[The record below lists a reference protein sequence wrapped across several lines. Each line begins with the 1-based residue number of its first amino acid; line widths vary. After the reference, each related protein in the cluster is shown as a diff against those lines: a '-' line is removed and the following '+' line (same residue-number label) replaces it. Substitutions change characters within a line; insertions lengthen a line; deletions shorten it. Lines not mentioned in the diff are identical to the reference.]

1 MKRSNQTMPWGRISR
16 RAFIVGGSALA
27 LATPVVTP
35 ASGAEINNVS
45 FSGFAAQGGLV
56 VGRARPGSKV
66 WVDGAPVRADGGLFC
81 FGFNYDETEAAAVR
95 IVFPDGSADTRM
107 VTPDAREFDVQ
118 RIDGLPQQY
127 VSPPPEV
134 QERISRDA
142 RVVVEA
148 RMHDI
153 DETWFAEEFIWPVD
167 GIMTGRFGNRR
178 ILNGEPRAPHY
189 GVDLAVPEGT
199 PIKAPVDGIVRLAED
214 LYLSGNTMVIDHGH
228 GVSTS
233 YLHMSRMDVGVGA
246 RVRRGEEIARVG
258 ATGRATG
265 PHLCWRMNW
274 FHKRLDVALKA
285 PERA

>member
-1 MKRSNQTMPWGRISR
+1 MNRSGQTLNCRRVSR
-16 RAFIVGGSALA
+16 RDFIVGGSAVA
-27 LATPVVTP
+27 FATQTILP
-35 ASGAEINNVS
+35 ASGAEGNTVS
-45 FSGFAAQGGLV
+45 FGGVAAQGGLV
-56 VGRARPGSKV
+56 VGRVSPGSRI
-66 WVDGAPVRADGGLFC
+66 WVEGAPVRADGGLFC
-81 FGFNYDETEAAAVR
+81 FGFNYDETEAVSVR
-95 IVFPDGSADTRM
+95 IVYPNGSEETHM
-107 VTPDAREFDVQ
+107 VSPQTREFDVQ
-118 RIDGLPQQY
+118 RIDGLPEQY

-142 RVVVEA
+142 RAVVQA
-148 RMHDI
+148 RMHDMN
-153 DETWFAEEFIWPVD
+153 ETWFAEEFLWPVD
-167 GIMTGRFGNRR
+167 GIVTGRFGNRR

-189 GVDLAVPEGT
+189 GIDLAVPEGT

-233 YLHMSRMDVGVGA
+233 YLHMSRMDVGVGD
-246 RVRRGEEIARVG
+246 RVRRGEEIALVG

-274 FHKRLDVALKA
+274 FQKRLDVALMA

>member
-1 MKRSNQTMPWGRISR
+1 MNRSGRTGFYGPFSR
-16 RAFIVGGSALA
+16 RDFMVGGGALA
-27 LATPVVTP
+27 LTTQIVIP
-35 ASGAEINNVS
+35 ASGAESEAVS

-56 VGRARPGSKV
+56 VGRVLPGSHV
-66 WVDGAPVRADGGLFC
+66 WVDGASVRADGGLFC
-81 FGFNYDETEAAAVR
+81 FGFNYDETEAVSVR
-95 IVFPDGSADTRM
+95 IVYPDGSAETHM
-107 VTPDAREFDVQ
+107 VSPDMREFDVQ

-142 RVVVEA
+142 RAVVEA

-167 GIMTGRFGNRR
+167 GIVTGRFGNRR

-189 GVDLAVPEGT
+189 GIDLAVPEGT

-233 YLHMSRMDVGVGA
+233 YLHMSRVDVRVGD
-246 RVRRGEEIARVG
+246 RVGRGDEIALVG

-274 FHKRLDVALKA
+274 FQKRLDVALKA

>member
-1 MKRSNQTMPWGRISR
+1 MNRSGRTGFYGPYSR
-16 RAFIVGGSALA
+16 RDFMVGSGALA
-27 LATPVVTP
+27 VTTQIVIP
-35 ASGAEINNVS
+35 ASGAESKAVS

-56 VGRARPGSKV
+56 VGRVRPGSHV
-66 WVDGAPVRADGGLFC
+66 WVDDAPVRADGGLFC
-81 FGFNYDETEAAAVR
+81 FGFNYDETEAVSVR
-95 IVFPDGSADTRM
+95 IVYPDGSAETRM
-107 VTPDAREFDVQ
+107 VSPDMREFEVQ

-142 RVVVEA
+142 RAVVEA

-167 GIMTGRFGNRR
+167 GIVTGRFGNRR

-189 GVDLAVPEGT
+189 GIDLAVPEGT
-199 PIKAPVDGIVRLAED
+199 PIKAPADGIIRLAED

-233 YLHMSRMDVGVGA
+233 YLHMSRIDVSVGN
-246 RVRRGEEIARVG
+246 RVGRGDGIALVG

-274 FHKRLDVALKA
+274 FQKRLDVALKA

>member
-1 MKRSNQTMPWGRISR
+1 MNHFAQTMPCGRFSR
-16 RAFIVGGSALA
+16 RSFIVGGSALA
-27 LATPVVTP
+27 LATQAILP
-35 ASGAEINNVS
+35 ASGAESNAVS

-56 VGRARPGSKV
+56 VGRVSPGSKV

-81 FGFNYDETEAAAVR
+81 FGFNYDETAAASVR
-95 IVFPDGSADTRM
+95 IVYPDGSAETRM
-107 VTPDAREFDVQ
+107 VSPDMREFDVQ

-142 RVVVEA
+142 RAVVEA

-167 GIMTGRFGNRR
+167 GIITGRFGNRR

-189 GVDLAVPEGT
+189 GIDLAVPEGT

-214 LYLSGNTMVIDHGH
+214 LFLSGNTMVIDHGH

-233 YLHMSRMDVGVGA
+233 YLHMSRMDVGVGET
-246 RVRRGEEIARVG
+246 VRRGEEIALVG

-274 FHKRLDVALKA
+274 FQKRLDVALKA

>member
-1 MKRSNQTMPWGRISR
+1 MNHFVDRLHRGQVSR
-16 RAFIVGGSALA
+16 RDFMIGGSALA
-27 LATPVVTP
+27 LAAQADLP
-35 ASGAEINNVS
+35 AFGAESNAVS
-45 FSGFAAQGGLV
+45 FGGFAAQGGLV
-56 VGRARPGSKV
+56 VGHVSPGSQI

-81 FGFNYDETEAAAVR
+81 FGFNYNETEAVPVR
-95 IVFPDGSADTRM
+95 IVYPDGSEETQM
-107 VTPDAREFDVQ
+107 VSPQAREFDVQ
-118 RIDGLPQQY
+118 RINGLPEQY

-142 RVVVEA
+142 KAVVEA
-148 RMHDI
+148 RLHDM
-153 DETWFAEEFIWPVD
+153 DETWFAEEYLWPVD
-167 GIMTGRFGNRR
+167 GIVTGRFGNQR

-189 GVDLAVPEGT
+189 GIDLAVPEGT

-233 YLHMSRMDVGVGA
+233 YLHMSRMDAGVGD
-246 RVRRGEEIARVG
+246 RVRRGEAFALVG

-274 FHKRLDVALKA
+274 FQKRLDVALMA